1 MLVSEVSKM
10 KNRQYIYIA
19 EESENDDSITP
30 KWKNM
35 NFLEKIVFKILNP
48 IREEIEKSIKSGLK
62 KLREENELLKGQ
74 VLELTE
80 KINGLMTDIEKY
92 EKKTNTLMAEYNT
105 KIASS
110 DSKYKAGIDVLYK
123 LNLKFNQNVPT
134 FGRAQKLETLQ
145 MLVNYLY
152 HPEESIREAILVSS
166 QDDEKTISILSDI
179 DKFNSNFKTDLVGYL
194 KKSGKTWEDCV
205 SFPSDVHYDPQIMT
219 PYNDIEIES
228 GTPIYV
234 VSLGLHLP
242 NSNSDEQL
250 PCVFVRKNNSL

>member
-1 MLVSEVSKM
+1 M
-10 KNRQYIYIA
+10 KNRHYIYIA

-35 NFLEKIVFKILNP
+35 NVLEKLFSKILSP
-48 IREEIEKSIKSGLK
+48 IKDEIERSINPEIKLLREDNNALK
-62 KLREENELLKGQ
+62 KRVNELS
-74 VLELTE
+74 E
-80 KINGLMTDIEKY
+80 KLSNLVAVIEKY
-92 EKKTNTLMAEYNT
+92 EKKTDTLMAEYNT
-105 KIASS
+105 KKASS

-123 LNLKFNQNVPT
+123 LNLQFNQNVPT
-134 FGRAQKLETLQ
+134 FGRAQKLEVLQ

-179 DKFNSNFKTDLVGYL
+179 DKFNTNFRADLIEYL

-205 SFPSDVHYDPQIMT
+205 SFPSDFHYMPQIMV

-250 PCVFVRKNNSL
+250 PYVFVRKNNSL